1 MMYVQPACL
10 SSTAVWIVE
19 LPHEKFP
26 DRNSAGMELVE
37 PSAGVHETTPSISAS
52 RANRCL
58 NEFMAFKWNWPVASE
73 QSPLVECCV
82 IGVAVMSG
90 CAGEHSAIRVI
101 IVVIGGVA
109 VTSAGAGKRFPVGIR
124 VILVGRV
131 SIGPARPRERITI
144 GIVVILVGGIAV
156 SSARAGEHSAVG
168 TVITVIGGV
177 AVGAAGAV
185 YQLCFDSKGGTKNHG
200 GKGEFCQS
208 FHGF

>member
-1 MMYVQPACL
+1 MYVQPACL
-10 SSTAVWIVE
+10 SSIAVWIVD
-19 LPHEKFP
+19 LPHAKSP
-26 DRNSAGMELVE
+26 DRNSEGIEFVVSA
-37 PSAGVHETTPSISAS
+37 AGVHETAPSISAS
-52 RANRCL
+52 KANRYL

-73 QSPLVECCV
+73 QSPLVECRV
-82 IGVAVMSG
+82 IGIAVMSG
-90 CAGEHSAIRVI
+90 CTGEHSTIRVI

-109 VTSAGAGKRFPVGIR
+109 VTPACTSERSPIGIG

-131 SIGPARPRERITI
+131 SIGPARARERIPI

-168 TVITVIGGV
+168 TVITVISGV

-185 YQLCFDSKGGTKNHG
+185 YQLGFDRKGGTENYG

-208 FHGF
+208 FHSF

>member
-19 LPHEKFP
+19 LSQEKYP
-26 DRNSAGMELVE
+26 DRNSAGMEFVE
-37 PSAGVHETTPSISAS
+37 PAAGVHETAPSISAS

-58 NEFMAFKWNWPVASE
+58 NEFMALKWNWPVASK
-73 QSPLVECCV
+73 QSPLVECRV

-90 CAGEHSAIRVI
+90 CAS
-101 IVVIGGVA
+101 
-109 VTSAGAGKRFPVGIR
+109 
-124 VILVGRV
+124 
-131 SIGPARPRERITI
+131 
-144 GIVVILVGGIAV
+144 
-156 SSARAGEHSAVG
+156 EHSAVG

-185 YQLCFDSKGGTKNHG
+185 YQLGFDRKGGTENYG
-200 GKGEFCQS
+200 CKGEFCQS